1 MARTFHKQDQFARAF
16 ARLFRAK
23 QGNALN
29 FSAAA
34 AWWHVKATGGRH
46 RIPPYW
52 MAREE
57 KIGTESVTF
66 WVVVSS
72 AAIIMMWGL
81 AALGALNAARTART
95 PPGAIGWVVF
105 LLASPLIALP
115 AYMLFG
121 HHRFERY
128 RAARRA
134 THRAV
139 KDLQAMADVR
149 ARGPVTTSIP
159 ASPFEAVSGLKVCDG
174 NDFELLI
181 NGKAAFDAMIKAI
194 DEAEEYVLIQF
205 YIVRDD
211 DLGGRLQRHL
221 IKAAQR
227 GVTVWFMAD
236 AIGSHRLTRSYLRNL
251 EAAGINLVDRRSQR
265 GPKHRFTLNFRNHR
279 KTVIADGRIAF
290 TGGLNVGDEYIR
302 PTKAFGDWRDTHIKL
317 VGPMVQQLQLT
328 YAQDWHWL
336 TEEPI
341 LDLLDWTP
349 TPAEAN
355 RAGLIVPTGPGD
367 TTENGSMM
375 FFSAISAA
383 KTRVWIA
390 SPYFVPDL
398 DVVAALKHAALRG
411 VDVRILVPDVIDHYL
426 PWLASFAYF
435 DDLRGVGVN
444 VLQYS
449 GGFMH
454 QKVFVVDDTLA
465 AVGTTNMDNRSFR
478 LNFETMALFFDSDA
492 AAAVA
497 AMLEE
502 DFERSRQIHLGLDD
516 HRLCIRLFAPVAR
529 LMAPVL

>member
-1 MARTFHKQDQFARAF
+1 M
-16 ARLFRAK
+16 
-23 QGNALN
+23 
-29 FSAAA
+29 
-34 AWWHVKATGGRH
+34 
-46 RIPPYW
+46 
-52 MAREE
+52 
-57 KIGTESVTF
+57 TF

-72 AAIIMMWGL
+72 AAIVVMWGL

-95 PPGAIGWVVF
+95 PQGAIGWVVF

-128 RAARRA
+128 RASRQA

-139 KDLQAMADVR
+139 EDLQAMADVR
-149 ARGPVTTSIP
+149 ARGAVRTTIP
-159 ASPFEAVSGLKVCDG
+159 TAPFEAVSGLKVCDG

-181 NGKAAFDAMIKAI
+181 NGAAAFDAMFQAI
-194 DEAEEYVLIQF
+194 DQASDYVLIQF

-211 DLGGRLQRHL
+211 DLGLRLKRHL
-221 IKAAQR
+221 IEAARR
-227 GVTVWFMAD
+227 GVTIWFMAD
-236 AIGSHRLTRSYLRNL
+236 AIGSHRLPRAYLREL
-251 EAAGINLVDRRSQR
+251 AAAGINLVDRSSQR

-302 PTKAFGDWRDTHIKL
+302 PTKAFGHWRDTHVKL
-317 VGPMVQQLQLT
+317 TGPVVQQLQLT

-349 TPAEAN
+349 TPAKAD
-355 RAGLIVPTGPGD
+355 RAALIVPTGPGD

-383 KTRVWIA
+383 TSRVWIA

-398 DVVAALKHAALRG
+398 DVVAALKNAALRG
-411 VDVRILVPDVIDHYL
+411 VDVRILVPDVVDHYL

-435 DDLRGVGVN
+435 DDLRRVGVK

-454 QKVFVVDDTLA
+454 QKAFVVDDTLA

-478 LNFETMALFFDSDA
+478 LNFETMALFFDRGA
-492 AAAVA
+492 AQAVA

-502 DFERSRQIHLGLDD
+502 DFRRSRTLQLGLDE
-516 HRLCIRLFAPVAR
+516 HGAAIRLFAPVAR
-529 LMAPVL
+529 LLAPVL